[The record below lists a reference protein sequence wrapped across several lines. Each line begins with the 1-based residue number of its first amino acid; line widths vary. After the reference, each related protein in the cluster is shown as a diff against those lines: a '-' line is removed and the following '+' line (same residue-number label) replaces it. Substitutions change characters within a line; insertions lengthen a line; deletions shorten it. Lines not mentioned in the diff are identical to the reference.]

1 MFLSFWS
8 HVRLLGVLNL
18 GLRLVRPYDVS
29 SKEWRNHYA
38 LCKDGRSSLKV
49 AIHSWWI
56 ISFLKSGFQVHSGL
70 NLPAYEDLDIE
81 FFLFRWR
88 YSKTSD
94 ATPPCSALVKL
105 LRRFWRAFSC
115 FWSKKRCRALFWF
128 PIDPS
133 PLNVV
138 VLLKPF
144 GHVKNLLWGQTKM
157 ADKDFEE
164 FSDNLDELPQ
174 HFRATDKTYQ

>member
-1 MFLSFWS
+1 MTY
-8 HVRLLGVLNL
+8 
-18 GLRLVRPYDVS
+18 PQ
-29 SKEWRNHYA
+29 
-38 LCKDGRSSLKV
+38 RSEGTIMLFVMMVEVVWKWPFIHDESL
-49 AIHSWWI
+49 AS
-56 ISFLKSGFQVHSGL
+56 SFLKSGFQVHSGL
-70 NLPAYEDLDIE
+70 DLPAYEDLDIE